1 VKLLRL
7 RLVNFRQHADT
18 EIVFGDGITGIIG
31 PNGSGKTSLLEAIA
45 WAIYGN
51 PAARGDKDSIRNL
64 RAKARAA
71 VRVELEFGLGSHGYR
86 VERGLNNAELY
97 QDGVV
102 VANSLKEVTNR
113 LQRVLGMTHDEFFNT
128 YFTGQKELAV
138 LADATRPE
146 RAAFLSRVLRH
157 EQLTIAQERVRERR
171 NALGHE
177 VDGLETG
184 LPPQAELEKERKAA
198 ETRLAG
204 ARKAATTAAAERSKA
219 QQALAEEEP
228 RWQQWVE
235 RRERTF
241 SLHGDLRVA
250 EQGVVV
256 ARQEFQR
263 LDKELAEA
271 LAAREELRKLD
282 ADVAPISKLKAELAE
297 LERLHREDAARREEQ
312 AKLTELVR
320 NLGILDRRIA
330 ELAEAE
336 AALARATEEARALA
350 ERLEAADNVAREQQA
365 AWVREK
371 EYASTRR
378 AELLKQHEELKDQR
392 DKIERLGPEGQC
404 PTCLRPLGAEHR
416 AVLDV
421 LNNQLEAIVTDGTYF
436 KQRIEQLTEP
446 RPAVTRAEAARD
458 ALREEARQASERE
471 GNLRAQAGERS
482 RAQKERAGLAKR
494 TQEIDGRMAAR
505 DAGYNAARHN
515 DVRTELARLEPV
527 ALQAAALA
535 ARAERAEALVGE
547 AELAEKSLSA
557 REEHVRQLADAVQA
571 QGFSEPKF
579 QAARERHD
587 RTAHALRAAEL
598 AVAETR
604 GELVAAESAVRDTER
619 RAAERAA
626 RERTIAERKIELRLH
641 NELDRAFSDLRAE
654 LNAAMRPEISELAS
668 SFISDLTDG
677 RYNEIEIDEDY
688 RALVLDE
695 AIPKPVISG
704 GEEDL
709 VNLVLRLA
717 ISQMIAARA
726 GQPFSLL
733 VLDEIFAALD
743 ESRRSEVL
751 SLLQRLRDR
760 FPQVIVTTHVEL
772 PTGLTGASLDRLIH
786 VSYDQSSGASTVRDD
801 TATLGPPDASV
812 AA

>member
-1 VKLLRL
+1 MKLQRL

-18 EIVFGDGITGIIG
+18 EIEFGDGITGIIG

-71 VRVELEFGLGSHGYR
+71 VRVELEFALGSHSFR

-102 VANSLKEVTNR
+102 VANSLKEVTGR

-184 LPPQAELEKERKAA
+184 LPPQAELEKERKVA
-198 ETRLAG
+198 EGRLTE
-204 ARKAATTAAAERSKA
+204 ARKAATGAATERTRT

-235 RRERTF
+235 RRERTL
-241 SLHGDLRVA
+241 SLHGDMRVA

-271 LAAREELRKLD
+271 LSAREELRKLD

-312 AKLTELVR
+312 AQLTELVR
-320 NLGILDRRIA
+320 NLNILDRRIE
-330 ELAEAE
+330 ELADAE
-336 AALARATEEARALA
+336 AALARAAQDAGALTVKLDSA
-350 ERLEAADNVAREQQA
+350 EKLVEEQQA

-371 EYASTRR
+371 EAAGTRR
-378 AELLKQHEELKDQR
+378 KALLEQFEEVKKHR
-392 DKIERLGPEGQC
+392 DDIQRLGPEGQC
-404 PTCLRPLGAEHR
+404 PTCRRPLGAEHA
-416 AVLDV
+416 AVLSE
-421 LNNQLEAIVTDGTYF
+421 LEEQLEVIVQDGKWL

-446 RPAVTRAEAARD
+446 PPAVTQAEAARD

-471 GNLRAQAGERS
+471 GNLRAQTSERS

-494 TQEIDGRMAAR
+494 TQEIERRVAAR
-505 DAGYNAARHN
+505 DAGYNADRHN
-515 DVRTELARLEPV
+515 EVRTELARLEPV
-527 ALQAAALA
+527 ALAAAALA
-535 ARAERAEALVGE
+535 ARADRAEALVGE

-557 REEHVRQLADAVQA
+557 REEHVKQLADAVKA
-571 QGFSEPKF
+571 EGFSEPKF

-587 RTAHALRAAEL
+587 RAAHALRAAEL

-604 GELVAAESAVRDTER
+604 GELVAAEGAVRETER
-619 RAAERAA
+619 RATERAA

-641 NELDRAFSDLRAE
+641 NELDRAFSDLRADM
-654 LNAAMRPEISELAS
+654 NATMRPEIGELAS
-668 SFISDLTDG
+668 DFLNHLTGG
-677 RYNEIEIDEDY
+677 RYTEVEIDEDY
-688 RALVLDE
+688 RPVILDQG
-695 AIPKPVISG
+695 IPKPVISG
-704 GEEDL
+704 GEEDQL
-709 VNLVLRLA
+709 NLVLRLA
-717 ISQMIAARA
+717 ISQMIATRA
-726 GQPFSLL
+726 GQPLSMLI
-733 VLDEIFAALD
+733 LDEIFASLD
-743 ESRRSEVL
+743 DARRQDVVL
-751 SLLQRLRDR
+751 LLRLLGDR
-760 FPQVIVTTHVEL
+760 FPQVVVTSHVEL
-772 PTGLTGASLDRLIH
+772 GNYGLDRLLR
-786 VSYDQSSGASTVRDD
+786 VTYDSTNNLSVVRDD